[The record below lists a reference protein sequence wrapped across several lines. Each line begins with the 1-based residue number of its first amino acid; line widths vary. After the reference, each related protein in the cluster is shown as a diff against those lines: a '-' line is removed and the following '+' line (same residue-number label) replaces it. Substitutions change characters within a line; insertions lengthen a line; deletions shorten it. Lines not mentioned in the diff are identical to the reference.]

1 MEVLQKLTAQKK
13 RDKTSGR
20 KNTATGK
27 RKLVGADAAVKRKR
41 KKKKVKVKPEPLLSD
56 EDISLSEVVGKR
68 KLSTNNAEVIKIE
81 PKQKRARTGTKK
93 KFAVAK
99 KNIVPKVTN
108 YTSVN
113 FTQKATKQTGLGK
126 KSKKK

>member
-41 KKKKVKVKPEPLLSD
+41 KKKKVKVKPEPLPSD

-68 KLSTNNAEVIKIE
+68 KRSTNNAEVIKIE

-93 KFAVAK
+93 KSAVAK
-99 KNIVPKVTN
+99 NIPKVTN

-113 FTQKATKQTGLGK
+113 FIQKATKQIGLGNFFK
-126 KSKKK
+126 KRSK